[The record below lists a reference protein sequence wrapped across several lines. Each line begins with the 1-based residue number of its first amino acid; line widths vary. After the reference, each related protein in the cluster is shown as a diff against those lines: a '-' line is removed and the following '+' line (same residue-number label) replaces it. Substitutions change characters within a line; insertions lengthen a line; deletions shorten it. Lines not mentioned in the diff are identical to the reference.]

1 MSKYI
6 SPQKVSRTQSNE
18 MLLLISRLQSNGD
31 QVEHD
36 ILSTENKLQADK
48 MYLAQKKPFR
58 HQEVIKDSLSR
69 SEELLRDMFMDAD
82 KVGRLKHPQSKEI
95 ENDVKKMHERWA
107 KQCSE
112 YRDMYEKLELPKDD
126 SSVDWPR
133 ILEQKQREISA
144 GQYGPQL
151 PELEKQIGEHNI
163 LSRELESYGP
173 KINSKSVSN
182 PDELKRVQKQY
193 QNLQD
198 QAKKRKQELNTVYDY
213 IQGCSKQLMFLNEQ
227 EEKIQKLDWS
237 DRMMNPEEVRRQYE
251 SFKKNGLLEE
261 EDNVNKIQENGNR
274 LIELK
279 HPGSPAIEAHKEAV
293 RNDWQQFLN
302 LCICQEAHLKNVED
316 YRKFQRNAE
325 ALDQTI
331 KKHDAE
337 LDTKFSKYKS
347 SPYAASDLLQQFE
360 ADEKKVID
368 MYKDVNDLKKQS
380 GQVMPLK
387 SRRTP
392 VSKPMP
398 VSALCDWG
406 DDPKSEINRGEKL
419 VLRNNNDNDNWVVA
433 TNNGQTKKAPGVCFS
448 IPPPDPEALAQ
459 VNRLEKEINNLKKKR
474 ETVEKNLKKQQVEK
488 DHLSQT
494 SLPATNTAPSGASDT
509 VEKHCKELLPKL
521 DKINADIDRTEKAL
535 TNQLH
540 TPVNR
545 TAAPQDLNDRLK
557 DQQHI
562 SNKLQDIGRAKEAAQ
577 RDCEAILA
585 KKPTS
590 SSVPLLSDKLNKMK
604 NNYKDATELVCQAQ
618 DKTNAQLKLESD
630 IKKVDD
636 VLKPYELNLAEEMV
650 VPASPNAIQDRQA
663 ELQRLKQNLD
673 NDQDSVQTLNQS
685 LKKTDQSCKALQ
697 LNFQEF
703 CPDFKSQQ
711 ADVQHLNTRY
721 NNIRDQLERREAMIE
736 NADSK
741 YNNLKSSEQNLN
753 SFMKSL
759 PVNQLNPMDSLR
771 DTENKLRSQEKVVA
785 DIKKKEPE
793 KNATLKLSQ
802 DLQSALND
810 FEKNSEKYRA
820 TLDDSNKPITKKQR
834 IQPLQDVVQEEEKVL
849 ASEFAKVSSLNQ
861 ERLKQLR
868 YATEVKAKQE
878 DSPISQT
885 VQNNKAL
892 FATRNMNDLKEEMI
906 KEAEKIRLAEAD
918 LKEQKEELQMLKIQR
933 PVDMKQEK
941 EVVDFYRDP
950 KTETDLNT
958 LRTKIHEERKKRQN
972 TEMDKNG
979 LVKKLRNLED
989 KQNSIVPNLLIKEVT
1004 RLEKD
1009 PLLDVEA
1016 ENLRND
1022 INMCNRETQLTEGE
1036 LDHLKRQIS
1045 NLEKTPVNV
1054 VEKVVVVE
1062 KVKVEKDP
1070 EMLRASRNLQNQI
1083 DEEDQKR
1090 QTITNNIRSVAD
1102 EIDSLEHKIRKI
1114 TPKVIIKEIQ
1124 KIEKDPELQKESSKL
1139 RKWCE
1144 DERQNNALLSSDLND
1159 LQKAY
1164 NIVNEKKLKVE
1175 VKEIVRENFRVA
1187 PETEKEIVDL
1197 KKEIQELLKRKSQ
1210 LEIELTLL
1218 KGDLN
1223 VLKDQQPHIEYK
1235 EIVNEVEKLQKTP
1248 EMLNQIDHLNNELNK
1263 LSDTS
1268 KRIKENIND
1277 LKDER
1282 DDWRKR
1288 RNKVETKVVTKDVVK
1303 YLNDPILE
1311 KEAESLRKE
1320 VRDESQKR
1328 RDLESLVFDLQ
1339 QKYLLIERQKPKEK
1353 TVVQETVRLQKDPKI
1368 IREHDNLGK
1377 NLDDERRL
1385 RRNLDRE
1392 VQNLKALLKEK
1403 EAEINLEEERSKK
1416 LQSLHELNRI
1426 KDRIYEL
1433 ETAPPPVEERI
1444 VTEEV
1449 LKIEKDPL
1457 IEKACLSYRRELE
1470 DEKNK
1475 IVDLEQEKKR
1485 VEFEVDLL
1493 HREKSQEKTIYK
1505 EVVRVTKDKALEE
1518 ERSRARDQYNK
1529 EKNSRLD
1536 VLEEIRRLKERLQK
1550 LDDMKRTHSR
1560 EEAELKKMR
1569 DANLHEK
1576 DALEDELKDLENE
1589 KEQKTSQQLN
1599 ESKLMSR
1606 QHEKEKEKRNQLGNE
1621 VTALE
1626 RDIIKENDK
1635 LHDREYTVRDLQSQ
1649 INREE
1654 ARHRDTQLRET
1665 NLSTKITILDSE
1677 TGKDLS
1683 PYEAY
1688 KRNLID
1694 REQYIQLQEL
1704 ECDWEEI
1711 STLGPSGVTSVLRDK
1726 KSGKHYSI
1734 EDALKNRKITK
1745 EELYLYR
1752 EGKIPISE
1760 FALLVAGEDK
1770 PKTLQR
1776 PALKQTDY
1784 TPHIERDKFP
1794 IAGVYDTMTNS
1805 KLSINSGL
1813 NRKLIDP
1820 LTAQKIL
1827 EAQAATGGI
1836 IDVGTRER
1844 FSVSQAVDK
1853 GLIDRGH
1860 MQRLLNA
1867 QKAFTGVEDPMTGER
1882 LPVGLALKNGWL
1894 PAETALRYLE
1904 AQHLTGGLVD
1914 PNKSGRVSIR
1924 DALQN
1929 GMIDSNTAR
1938 MLQEESN
1945 YVKDLIDP
1953 MTNERIHYREMM
1965 ERCQKDELSG
1975 LLLIPAA
1982 SSEQSS
1988 YQPNSRFDYK
1998 PRYTSGY

>member
-1 MSKYI
+1 
-6 SPQKVSRTQSNE
+6 

-133 ILEQKQREISA
+133 ILEQKQISA

-173 KINSKSVSN
+173 KINSKS
-182 PDELKRVQKQY
+182 
-193 QNLQD
+193 D

-279 HPGSPAIEAHKEAV
+279 HPGSPAHKEAV

-316 YRKFQRNAE
+316 YRKVTEKWGGGRERAPLLSLATTRWAVLLNQLFRS
-325 ALDQTI
+325 LDIT
-331 KKHDAE
+331 
-337 LDTKFSKYKS
+337 LR
-347 SPYAASDLLQQFE
+347 L
-360 ADEKKVID
+360 
-368 MYKDVNDLKKQS
+368 

-398 VSALCDWG
+398 VS
-406 DDPKSEINRGEKL
+406 SEINRGEKL

-459 VNRLEKEINNLKKKR
+459 VNRSVRAISAS
-474 ETVEKNLKKQQVEK
+474 
-488 DHLSQT
+488 LSSSAPCFSPALSFALLTGLT
-494 SLPATNTAPSGASDT
+494 SLSLSLSGASDT

-604 NNYKDATELVCQAQ
+604 NNYKDSELTVLFSR
-618 DKTNAQLKLESD
+618 TNAQLKLESD

-771 DTENKLRSQEKVVA
+771 DTENKLRSQEVGTCPGCRNSK
-785 DIKKKEPE
+785 PE
-793 KNATLKLSQ
+793 E
-802 DLQSALND
+802 QSESSY
-810 FEKNSEKYRA
+810 FC
-820 TLDDSNKPITKKQR
+820 
-834 IQPLQDVVQEEEKVL
+834 
-849 ASEFAKVSSLNQ
+849 SSL
-861 ERLKQLR
+861 
-868 YATEVKAKQE
+868 KQE

-958 LRTKIHEERKKRQN
+958 LRNKIHEERKKRQN

-1982 SSEQSS
+1982 SSEQKDCRWSS
-1988 YQPNSRFDYK
+1988 RSI
-1998 PRYTSGY
+1998 PRTARTAQ

>member
-1 MSKYI
+1 LLNAAQFNVFILPRSCC
-6 SPQKVSRTQSNE
+6 RTQSNE

-36 ILSTENKLQADK
+36 ILSTENKLQ

-182 PDELKRVQKQY
+182 PVSSGAEQLPAAPYIYIKQY

-279 HPGSPAIEAHKEAV
+279 HPGSPAHKEAV

-316 YRKFQRNAE
+316 YRKVTEKWGGGRERAPLLSLATTRWAVLLNQLFRS
-325 ALDQTI
+325 LDIT
-331 KKHDAE
+331 
-337 LDTKFSKYKS
+337 LR
-347 SPYAASDLLQQFE
+347 L
-360 ADEKKVID
+360 
-368 MYKDVNDLKKQS
+368 

-459 VNRLEKEINNLKKKR
+459 VNRSVRAVISFSTRSSHRYEL
-474 ETVEKNLKKQQVEK
+474 TVLF
-488 DHLSQT
+488 S
-494 SLPATNTAPSGASDT
+494 
-509 VEKHCKELLPKL
+509 
-521 DKINADIDRTEKAL
+521 R
-535 TNQLH
+535 
-540 TPVNR
+540 
-545 TAAPQDLNDRLK
+545 
-557 DQQHI
+557 
-562 SNKLQDIGRAKEAAQ
+562 
-577 RDCEAILA
+577 
-585 KKPTS
+585 
-590 SSVPLLSDKLNKMK
+590 
-604 NNYKDATELVCQAQ
+604 
-618 DKTNAQLKLESD
+618 TNAQLKLESD

-771 DTENKLRSQEKVVA
+771 DTENKLRSQEVGTCPGCRNSK
-785 DIKKKEPE
+785 PE
-793 KNATLKLSQ
+793 E
-802 DLQSALND
+802 QSESSY
-810 FEKNSEKYRA
+810 FC
-820 TLDDSNKPITKKQR
+820 
-834 IQPLQDVVQEEEKVL
+834 
-849 ASEFAKVSSLNQ
+849 SSL
-861 ERLKQLR
+861 
-868 YATEVKAKQE
+868 KQE

-958 LRTKIHEERKKRQN
+958 LRNKIHEERKKRQN

>member
-1 MSKYI
+1 
-6 SPQKVSRTQSNE
+6 

-182 PDELKRVQKQY
+182 PDELKR
-193 QNLQD
+193 D

-279 HPGSPAIEAHKEAV
+279 HPGSPAHKEAV

-316 YRKFQRNAE
+316 YRKVTEKWGGGRERA
-325 ALDQTI
+325 
-331 KKHDAE
+331 
-337 LDTKFSKYKS
+337 
-347 SPYAASDLLQQFE
+347 PLLSL
-360 ADEKKVID
+360 ATTRWAVID

-406 DDPKSEINRGEKL
+406 DDPKL

-459 VNRLEKEINNLKKKR
+459 VNRSVRAVISFSTRSSHLNGSKR
-474 ETVEKNLKKQQVEK
+474 V
-488 DHLSQT
+488 
-494 SLPATNTAPSGASDT
+494 NTPT
-509 VEKHCKELLPKL
+509 LLCP
-521 DKINADIDRTEKAL
+521 
-535 TNQLH
+535 
-540 TPVNR
+540 
-545 TAAPQDLNDRLK
+545 
-557 DQQHI
+557 QHI

-618 DKTNAQLKLESD
+618 DK
-630 IKKVDD
+630 
-636 VLKPYELNLAEEMV
+636 
-650 VPASPNAIQDRQA
+650 
-663 ELQRLKQNLD
+663 LKQNLD

-771 DTENKLRSQEKVVA
+771 DTENKLRSQEV
-785 DIKKKEPE
+785 E
-793 KNATLKLSQ
+793 
-802 DLQSALND
+802 
-810 FEKNSEKYRA
+810 SESSY
-820 TLDDSNKPITKKQR
+820 
-834 IQPLQDVVQEEEKVL
+834 
-849 ASEFAKVSSLNQ
+849 FCSSL
-861 ERLKQLR
+861 
-868 YATEVKAKQE
+868 KQE

-958 LRTKIHEERKKRQN
+958 LRNKIHEERKKRQN

>member
-1 MSKYI
+1 
-6 SPQKVSRTQSNE
+6 PPPPPE
-18 MLLLISRLQSNGD
+18 
-31 QVEHD
+31 
-36 ILSTENKLQADK
+36 
-48 MYLAQKKPFR
+48 
-58 HQEVIKDSLSR
+58 
-69 SEELLRDMFMDAD
+69 
-82 KVGRLKHPQSKEI
+82 
-95 ENDVKKMHERWA
+95 W
-107 KQCSE
+107 CS
-112 YRDMYEKLELPKDD
+112 
-126 SSVDWPR
+126 
-133 ILEQKQREISA
+133 
-144 GQYGPQL
+144 
-151 PELEKQIGEHNI
+151 
-163 LSRELESYGP
+163 
-173 KINSKSVSN
+173 
-182 PDELKRVQKQY
+182 
-193 QNLQD
+193 
-198 QAKKRKQELNTVYDY
+198 
-213 IQGCSKQLMFLNEQ
+213 
-227 EEKIQKLDWS
+227 
-237 DRMMNPEEVRRQYE
+237 
-251 SFKKNGLLEE
+251 
-261 EDNVNKIQENGNR
+261 
-274 LIELK
+274 
-279 HPGSPAIEAHKEAV
+279 
-293 RNDWQQFLN
+293 
-302 LCICQEAHLKNVED
+302 
-316 YRKFQRNAE
+316 
-325 ALDQTI
+325 
-331 KKHDAE
+331 
-337 LDTKFSKYKS
+337 
-347 SPYAASDLLQQFE
+347 
-360 ADEKKVID
+360 
-368 MYKDVNDLKKQS
+368 
-380 GQVMPLK
+380 
-387 SRRTP
+387 
-392 VSKPMP
+392 
-398 VSALCDWG
+398 
-406 DDPKSEINRGEKL
+406 SEINRGEKL

-459 VNRLEKEINNLKKKR
+459 VNRSVRAVISFSTR
-474 ETVEKNLKKQQVEK
+474 SS
-488 DHLSQT
+488 H
-494 SLPATNTAPSGASDT
+494 PSDT

-557 DQQHI
+557 DQQVNNNN
-562 SNKLQDIGRAKEAAQ
+562 NKLHLYNALHVRRMSQGVKA
-577 RDCEAILA
+577 
-585 KKPTS
+585 
-590 SSVPLLSDKLNKMK
+590 VNLLTTGQ
-604 NNYKDATELVCQAQ
+604 AT
-618 DKTNAQLKLESD
+618 
-630 IKKVDD
+630 
-636 VLKPYELNLAEEMV
+636 
-650 VPASPNAIQDRQA
+650 
-663 ELQRLKQNLD
+663 NLD

-721 NNIRDQLERREAMIE
+721 NNIRDQLEPSYMVFTSALTQLTQ
-736 NADSK
+736 SF
-741 YNNLKSSEQNLN
+741 SSQ
-753 SFMKSL
+753 
-759 PVNQLNPMDSLR
+759 
-771 DTENKLRSQEKVVA
+771 KVVA

-802 DLQSALND
+802 DLQSALNVC
-810 FEKNSEKYRA
+810 
-820 TLDDSNKPITKKQR
+820 I
-834 IQPLQDVVQEEEKVL
+834 I
-849 ASEFAKVSSLNQ
+849 LNNYNNNLHLHRTPQ
-861 ERLKQLR
+861 SGWVPECLTV
-868 YATEVKAKQE
+868 AEHDTELQE

-958 LRTKIHEERKKRQN
+958 LRNKIHEERKKRQN

-1975 LLLIPAA
+1975 LLLIPASPNDTA
-1982 SSEQSS
+1982 SLLLFTK
-1988 YQPNSRFDYK
+1988 RA
-1998 PRYTSGY
+1998 

>member
-1 MSKYI
+1 
-6 SPQKVSRTQSNE
+6 

-173 KINSKSVSN
+173 KINSKS
-182 PDELKRVQKQY
+182 KQY

-279 HPGSPAIEAHKEAV
+279 HPGSPAHKEAV

-459 VNRLEKEINNLKKKR
+459 ISAS
-474 ETVEKNLKKQQVEK
+474 
-488 DHLSQT
+488 LSSSAPCFSPALSFALLTGLT
-494 SLPATNTAPSGASDT
+494 SLSLSLSGASDT

-540 TPVNR
+540 TPVN
-545 TAAPQDLNDRLK
+545 LNGSKRVNTPTLLCP
-557 DQQHI
+557 QHI

-604 NNYKDATELVCQAQ
+604 NNYKDSELTVLFSR
-618 DKTNAQLKLESD
+618 TNAQLKLESD

-771 DTENKLRSQEKVVA
+771 DTENKLRSQEVGTCPGCRNSK
-785 DIKKKEPE
+785 PE
-793 KNATLKLSQ
+793 E
-802 DLQSALND
+802 QSESSY
-810 FEKNSEKYRA
+810 FC
-820 TLDDSNKPITKKQR
+820 
-834 IQPLQDVVQEEEKVL
+834 
-849 ASEFAKVSSLNQ
+849 SSL
-861 ERLKQLR
+861 
-868 YATEVKAKQE
+868 KQE

-958 LRTKIHEERKKRQN
+958 LRNKIHEERKKRQN

-1827 EAQAATGGI
+1827 EAQRCSAPPPPPHCVWGG
-1836 IDVGTRER
+1836 E
-1844 FSVSQAVDK
+1844 
-1853 GLIDRGH
+1853 
-1860 MQRLLNA
+1860 
-1867 QKAFTGVEDPMTGER
+1867 
-1882 LPVGLALKNGWL
+1882 LAL
-1894 PAETALRYLE
+1894 PA
-1904 AQHLTGGLVD
+1904 
-1914 PNKSGRVSIR
+1914 
-1924 DALQN
+1924 
-1929 GMIDSNTAR
+1929 
-1938 MLQEESN
+1938 
-1945 YVKDLIDP
+1945 
-1953 MTNERIHYREMM
+1953 
-1965 ERCQKDELSG
+1965 
-1975 LLLIPAA
+1975 
-1982 SSEQSS
+1982 
-1988 YQPNSRFDYK
+1988 
-1998 PRYTSGY
+1998 